1 MSPRR
6 RIRLL
11 LFLGAAGAA
20 AGLIFF
26 ALSAP
31 KNAAAGWLVG
41 FAFWAQ
47 ILVGSLLLM
56 MIHRLTGGRWGVMI
70 APAIAPTVA
79 AVPLLIVLAIPLFIA
94 IPALY
99 PWWHTH
105 ALKHDVLSA
114 YLNTPGFV
122 LRSAVALAGWAA
134 LALLLPTRAGLT
146 AQLLA
151 ALGIVFTA
159 ILVSSVSIDWFLS
172 LEPPFTSSSFGASV
186 AVASLIAGLAW
197 AALLMPASD
206 SDPAVGDIGA
216 LLLATVLG
224 ITYIDFM
231 AVLVIW
237 YGDLPHE
244 ETWFVL
250 RGRWPWPILAAA
262 AFVLVSL
269 IPVLGL
275 MLSRVRNRQRPLR
288 AIAACVLV
296 GLAVYDCYLIAPSS
310 GPGTLAT
317 AALALIGIGLFL
329 SGLIAAGTL
338 AARANEQ
345 AHVR

>member
-1 MSPRR
+1 MSPRSL
-6 RIRLL
+6 IRSL

-20 AGLIFF
+20 AGLIVV

-31 KNAAAGWLVG
+31 KSAAAGWLVG

-47 ILVGSLLLM
+47 ILIGSLLLM
-56 MIHRLTGGRWGVMI
+56 MIHRLTGGRWGVAI
-70 APAIAPTVA
+70 APAVDPTVA
-79 AVPLLIVLAIPLFIA
+79 AVPLLIVLAVPLFIA

-99 PWWHTH
+99 PWWHTQ

-122 LRSAVALAGWAA
+122 LRSAVALTGWAA
-134 LALLLPTRAGLT
+134 LALLLPTRAGLS

-151 ALGIVFTA
+151 ALGLVFTA
-159 ILVSSVSIDWFLS
+159 LLVSGVSIDWFLS

-186 AVASLIAGLAW
+186 AISSLIAALAW
-197 AALLMPASD
+197 AALLMPAAD

-237 YGDLPHE
+237 YGDLPRE
-244 ETWFVL
+244 EIWFVL
-250 RGRWPWPILAAA
+250 RDRWPWPILAVA

-269 IPVLGL
+269 IPVLCL

-288 AIAACVLV
+288 AVAACVLV
-296 GLAVYDCYLIAPSS
+296 GLALYDCYLIAPSS

-329 SGLIAAGTL
+329 IGLIAGGASAAG
-338 AARANEQ
+338 ANEQ